1 MDKDKIKNI
10 IVFLEE
16 NQQYGDDW
24 SAEIAELKKL
34 ISWLK

>member
-1 MDKDKIKNI
+1 MNKDYIKNV

-16 NQQYGDDW
+16 NQAYGDDW

-34 ISWLK
+34 INVTD